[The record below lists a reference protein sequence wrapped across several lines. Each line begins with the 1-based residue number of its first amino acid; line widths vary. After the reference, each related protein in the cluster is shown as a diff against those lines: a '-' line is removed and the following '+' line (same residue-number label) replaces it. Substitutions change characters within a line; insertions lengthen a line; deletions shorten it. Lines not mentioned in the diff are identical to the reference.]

1 MSVRAYGPYSLVAS
15 LLGGGFQIRRQD
27 ADDRKRTVAS
37 VDSIA
42 GWDGFIAALKN
53 GASEVDA
60 VHAIDAAEEGSA
72 MSEARERTKAQ
83 GPPIRLTLVSNHMRS
98 EPVEFDTDDLGEA
111 LAEYGRRHFGSG
123 DNAGP
128 ETWIVAFVVEQGDA
142 RMPRGKQAESFRDI
156 ASIEQYR
163 AHREAE
169 RP

>member
-1 MSVRAYGPYSLVAS
+1 MS
-15 LLGGGFQIRRQD
+15 
-27 ADDRKRTVAS
+27 
-37 VDSIA
+37 
-42 GWDGFIAALKN
+42 
-53 GASEVDA
+53 
-60 VHAIDAAEEGSA
+60 
-72 MSEARERTKAQ
+72 ARERTKAQ
-83 GPPIRLTLVSNHMRS
+83 GPPIRLTLVSNNMRS